1 MLQANMLGTEL
12 LVFLEN
18 TQSAFCF
25 PALSAFPAQCMVLPL
40 LRSRRKLRYYAF
52 ISSSLST
59 LVKPRALPVH
69 STPDIFQ
76 ICPSVSFSIYAPN
89 LSYCHLLPPLLKVSD
104 YSCSIFAPLPLYLF
118 PLRYQISFS
127 LLDYVF
133 LLV

>member
-1 MLQANMLGTEL
+1 MLGTEF

-25 PALSAFPAQCMVLPL
+25 PTLSAFPAQCMVLPL
-40 LRSRRKLRYYAF
+40 LHSRRTLRYSF

-59 LVKPRALPVH
+59 LVKPCALPVH

-76 ICPSVSFSIYAPN
+76 ICPSVSFSIYALN
-89 LSYCHLLPPLLKVSD
+89 LSYCHLLPALLKVSHF
-104 YSCSIFAPLPLYLF
+104 SCSIFAPLPLYLF
-118 PLRYQISFS
+118 PLRHQISYS

-133 LLV
+133 LLL